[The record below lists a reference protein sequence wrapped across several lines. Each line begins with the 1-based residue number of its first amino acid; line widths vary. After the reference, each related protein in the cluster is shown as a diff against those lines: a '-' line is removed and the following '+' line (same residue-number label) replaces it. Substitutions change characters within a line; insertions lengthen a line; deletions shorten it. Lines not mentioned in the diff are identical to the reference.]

1 MEIKLYL
8 RMLQK
13 GWWII
18 LLVALVAVASSLVI
32 SFLTPPLYSATAR
45 FIITPS
51 PSLKTSVEVINSL
64 NTLDRASVV
73 ATYVEVMN
81 SDKILAD
88 SIAFINVS
96 SDLIKD
102 YTVQAVALPSSS
114 VLELTVTG
122 PDPKLAAEL
131 SNAIGQQT
139 IVFSNNINFI
149 LSISFLD
156 TATQPITPISPRPLS
171 DAGIALMLGLV
182 AGASLAVVS
191 EQIRIPL
198 ETFRQRSR
206 LDSVTGVYNERYF
219 RQLVESEIA
228 KDVDGELSVGIVELS
243 GLKDLM
249 ESLPPSGYQYLLNT
263 VTSILKKEL
272 RGNDI
277 IGRWNDI
284 SFCVMLP
291 ATPSVAAKRTY
302 DRIYQSLLQE
312 IKLAAFDV
320 EVFLDPHIGGAVYS
334 NAITAPELFT
344 KAESSLKQAFSSTQ
358 TGVFLW
364 ELNTPFWVERETK

>member
-81 SDKILAD
+81 SDKIFAD

-96 SDLIKD
+96 SELVKD

-219 RQLVESEIA
+219 RQMVEGEIS
-228 KDVDGELSVGIVELS
+228 KDVDGELSVGIIELS

-312 IKLAAFDV
+312 IKLAA
-320 EVFLDPHIGGAVYS
+320 
-334 NAITAPELFT
+334 
-344 KAESSLKQAFSSTQ
+344 
-358 TGVFLW
+358 
-364 ELNTPFWVERETK
+364 